1 MSFFFNVFIMRLRA
15 LRFVMLLLRIL
26 ELLSLN
32 FIITIL
38 SGKDFLI
45 CETLTLSVRNVC
57 NEREDD
63 AFLTKR
69 SVFRVK
75 VVGHPLNLSSF
86 VVVDTGSRKD
96 LTQHWGPEHWA
107 DIAKVILHIAA
118 GVILI

>member
-69 SVFRVK
+69 CF
-75 VVGHPLNLSSF
+75 
-86 VVVDTGSRKD
+86 
-96 LTQHWGPEHWA
+96 
-107 DIAKVILHIAA
+107 
-118 GVILI
+118 